1 MKCSESFICHYTEF
15 EFLTSTF
22 IFPSQTIKFFGP
34 VVARVWPI
42 IVADVSYPVT
52 VCLVCC
58 GCLGPIVVGDR
69 DNPSKDVVSVGGGRL
84 IEIEI
89 ILHKKIIFHYILCTL
104 IDMITAYALV
114 EEVSY
119 LVS

>member
-1 MKCSESFICHYTEF
+1 MHGLRRQI
-15 EFLTSTF
+15 
-22 IFPSQTIKFFGP
+22 IFYEATVLRPHHKLLFGP

-42 IVADVSYPVT
+42 IVADVSYTVA

-69 DNPSKDVVSVGGGRL
+69 DNPSKDVVLVGGGRL

-89 ILHKKIIFHYILCTL
+89 ILHKKIIFFITYILYYC
-104 IDMITAYALV
+104 V
-114 EEVSY
+114 R
-119 LVS
+119 